1 MHDEVACSRCRRA
14 KRALARRNAC
24 NAVVAIEDSKAV
36 RKGRQGGGR
45 LGEMGGCISLTMI
58 KQIDALY
65 K

>member
-1 MHDEVACSRCRRA
+1 MHDTVAFSRCRRA

-36 RKGRQGGGR
+36 RKGRQGRGR
-45 LGEMGGCISLTMI
+45 LGGMGGISLTMI